1 MKVLLLFANAFPFGA
16 WEPYLET
23 EVEYY
28 SSFDRVEIFSLSV
41 RAEQRKSRRA
51 IADSRIRVHPI
62 SFRSKAFYAIGA
74 LRVLFDGELYRE
86 TARLVRQRRLSPRRW
101 VQLVVFLSRAHHEA
115 GEVVKLIRRH
125 RLVGPEDEV
134 VLYSYRYAYQ
144 PYVAD
149 IVRRRI
155 TARSVKSVARA
166 HGGDLYEKAASNGYI
181 PLRARVAR
189 DVDSVHLVGQHGLRH
204 LLGSTPEVAGRARV
218 SMLGTVDR
226 GLAPAPQGTYE
237 VRIITC
243 SSIVRVK
250 RLDRLVEA
258 LAVSEPGQPIRWV
271 HYGDGPL
278 REGLEA
284 AVATLPEHA
293 AVEFRGEIENAKLL
307 DVYRRE
313 PFHALVNVSESE
325 GVPVSMMEA
334 CSFGIPIV
342 ALDVGGVAEIVEDG
356 VNGRLLPEA
365 VPPEELARALVD
377 VALRSGT
384 EGSPLRRGARAVWQQ
399 RFRADEN
406 YAGFVADIASAT
418 GPAA

>member
-41 RAEQRKSRRA
+41 RPEQRKSRRV
-51 IADSRIRVHPI
+51 IADSRIGVHPVR
-62 SFRSKAFYAIGA
+62 FRSKAFYAVRA

-86 TARLVRQRRLSPRRW
+86 TARLVRQRRLSPGRW

-115 GEVVKLIRRH
+115 AEVVSIIRRDA
-125 RLVGPEDEV
+125 LIGVEDDV

-144 PYVAD
+144 PYLAD
-149 IVRRRI
+149 IVRRRV
-155 TARSVKSVARA
+155 AVHSVKSVARA
-166 HGGDLYEKAASNGYI
+166 HGGDLYEKAASRGYI

-189 DVDSVHLVGQHGLRH
+189 DVDSVHLVGQHGLRY
-204 LLGSTPEVAGRARV
+204 LVRSNPEIEEKAHV

-226 GLAPAPQGTYE
+226 GLAPAPQGAE
-237 VRIITC
+237 EIRIVTC

-250 RLDRLVEA
+250 RLDRLVDA
-258 LAVSEPGQPIRWV
+258 LAVAEPTQPIRWV
-271 HYGDGPL
+271 HFGDGPL
-278 REGLEA
+278 RAELEA
-284 AVATLPEHA
+284 AAANLPAHVV
-293 AVEFRGEIENAKLL
+293 VEFRGEIENAKLL
-307 DVYRRE
+307 DVYRCE

-356 VNGRLLPEA
+356 VNGRLLPESA
-365 VPPEELARALVD
+365 SPQDLAFALID
-377 VALRSGT
+377 VALRADA
-384 EGSPLRRGARAVWQQ
+384 EGAPLRVGARAVWEQ

-406 YAGFVADIASAT
+406 YAGFVAEISSSRD
-418 GPAA
+418 PAA